1 MGIQKTEFKIMYR
14 VLKLQL
20 EDETVLKAVS
30 PAELALHP
38 GDQCV
43 VECNHL
49 PEFGTIVALKECEGA
64 MPGKG
69 NHYMALR
76 RATLQ
81 DQARARENTVVGHMA
96 AKTVAKRMEAAKLP
110 MHIVQVRYSFDRA
123 VLHVTYTSE
132 DRVECGEL
140 IRALATE
147 LRTHVEMRQIGARD
161 SARLIGGT
169 GVCGRTLCCKAFL
182 KEFEAVSVKMA
193 KAQRLAL
200 NPASIGGACGRL
212 KCCLKYEFECYR
224 SMGEKLPPDGA
235 MVRCAEGVCRMVDKD
250 IMRQRVKVRT
260 ADGRVIEYDGGSVD
274 VVQDEDNKRARN
286 KEKR

>member
-1 MGIQKTEFKIMYR
+1 MYR
-14 VLKLQL
+14 VLELQL
-20 EDETVLKAVS
+20 EDDALIKAFS

-49 PEFGTIVALKECEGA
+49 PEFGTIVGLRECDGD

-69 NHYMALR
+69 GNFVALR

-81 DQARARENTVVGHMA
+81 DQARARENAVVGHMA
-96 AKTVAKRMEAAKLP
+96 AKTVGKRIEAAKLS
-110 MHIVQVRYSFDRA
+110 MHVVQVRYSFDRA

-140 IRALATE
+140 IRSLATE
-147 LRTHVEMRQIGARD
+147 LRAHIEMRQIGARD

-224 SMGEKLPPDGA
+224 SMGEKLPHDGA

-260 ADGRVIEYDGGSVD
+260 ADGRVIEYDGDCVNVVD
-274 VVQDEDNKRARN
+274 DEGDKRARN